1 MPAGADGCTRGA
13 KTVLE
18 LPLEECLNDTV
29 LQRVIA
35 DDGDARPKA
44 EQAVGLGLTGWVRNL
59 PDGRVEVLAQGPAD
73 RIQALIDW
81 CYQGPPLAR
90 VERIDVDWQPRDES
104 YPGFAIR
111 H

>member
-1 MPAGADGCTRGA
+1 MAEAQQARFVISG
-13 KTVLE
+13 
-18 LPLEECLNDTV
+18 
-29 LQRVIA
+29 RVQGVWYRA
-35 DDGDARPKA
+35 STQER
-44 EQAVGLGLTGWVRNL
+44 AVGLGLKGWVRNM

-90 VERIDVDWQPRDES
+90 VERIDVDWQPLDEPD
-104 YPGFAIR
+104 PGFAIR

>member
-1 MPAGADGCTRGA
+1 MDQAQQARFVILG
-13 KTVLE
+13 
-18 LPLEECLNDTV
+18 
-29 LQRVIA
+29 RVQGVWYRA
-35 DDGDARPKA
+35 STQER
-44 EQAVGLGLTGWVRNL
+44 AVGLGLRGWVRNL

-90 VERIDVDWQPRDES
+90 VERIDVDWQPLDEP
-104 YPGFAIR
+104 YPSFAIR